1 MHKPTIGIA
10 VDSFLPR
17 WDGVSRSLIEFIPRM
32 VQRFNFR
39 LIVPKYSGERP
50 HFAGVDYALFPMV
63 PGIRVEGAGIPIARA
78 SAMKRALEGVDLLWT
93 HSIGSLGGKA
103 LKVAKEKSIPV
114 ISMIHSIE
122 WEIYA
127 QNLPLAKTMFKNFWL
142 KECRQRYAAATR
154 ILTPSQA
161 TAETLKENGFQPPIT
176 ITPLGVDTKRFQPI
190 DEAERA
196 SRRRDLAIKD
206 GHLVIGYLGR
216 FGAEKN
222 LELLID
228 AFTQLNSGST
238 HLLMVGGNK
247 DAIKRK
253 VQHPRV
259 TFIGSTTEPEYFYQV
274 MDAYVLPSLSESA
287 PLAILEAMAT
297 GAIPFSTPVG
307 NVPSYLSPNVGYL
320 FEQQSVASLVARLQ
334 EHLSHPQR
342 HPTMREN
349 ARKLV
354 VETFDWNESARR
366 IEQVFQETLSA
377 SN

>member
-1 MHKPTIGIA
+1 
-10 VDSFLPR
+10 
-17 WDGVSRSLIEFIPRM
+17 
-32 VQRFNFR
+32 
-39 LIVPKYSGERP
+39 
-50 HFAGVDYALFPMV
+50 
-63 PGIRVEGAGIPIARA
+63 
-78 SAMKRALEGVDLLWT
+78 
-93 HSIGSLGGKA
+93 
-103 LKVAKEKSIPV
+103 
-114 ISMIHSIE
+114 
-122 WEIYA
+122 
-127 QNLPLAKTMFKNFWL
+127 
-142 KECRQRYAAATR
+142 
-154 ILTPSQA
+154 
-161 TAETLKENGFQPPIT
+161 
-176 ITPLGVDTKRFQPI
+176 
-190 DEAERA
+190 
-196 SRRRDLAIKD
+196 
-206 GHLVIGYLGR
+206 
-216 FGAEKN
+216 
-222 LELLID
+222 
-228 AFTQLNSGST
+228 
-238 HLLMVGGNK
+238 MVGGNK